1 MVAVLPLDD
10 CNAVVRII
18 GWLGGISGSLTTLL
32 FLFRVKSVYYHSVPA
47 QVYFICLWILAAVGH
62 LVFPLSLSSQPVQP
76 EMLCVV
82 ESIKKFGVVCPFA
95 VAIFD
100 WTAFWC
106 ISLRVVQ
113 IYTPETLWWEKCK
126 IFITGAGTSSVP
138 KVLLRTGHF
147 YILCVV
153 HGNRFFDCVSLS
165 LTFTGLSSVF
175 IYASYGLI
183 SCQFSALW
191 SRINIRQY
199 PCLQPSSP

>member
-1 MVAVLPLDD
+1 MLPLED
-10 CNAVVRII
+10 CTTMVRTI

-32 FLFRVKSVYYHSVPA
+32 FLFRVKSVYYHSAPA
-47 QVYFICLWILAAVGH
+47 KIYFIFLWVLAVVGH

-82 ESIKKFGVVCPFA
+82 ESIKKFGVVCSFA

-100 WTAFWC
+100 WTAFWG

-113 IYTPETLWWEKCK
+113 IYTPETRWWEKCK
-126 IFITGAGTSSVP
+126 IFVTGAGTSPVP
-138 KVLLRTGHF
+138 KVLLRTGHL
-147 YILCVV
+147 YILYVV
-153 HGNRFFDCVSLS
+153 HENRFFDCVSLN
-165 LTFTGLSSVF
+165 LVFAGLSSVF

-191 SRINIRQY
+191 NRISIRQY
-199 PCLQPSSP
+199 LCLRPSSP